1 MEITWKV
8 ISVGVGGGRGR
19 MGEKVQGLKSIFGK
33 YKIGGMLNAKNSI
46 ENGEA

>member
-1 MEITWKV
+1 ME
-8 ISVGVGGGRGR
+8 GYQLGGARGS
-19 MGEKVQGLKSIFGK
+19 MEGKVQGLKSIFGK